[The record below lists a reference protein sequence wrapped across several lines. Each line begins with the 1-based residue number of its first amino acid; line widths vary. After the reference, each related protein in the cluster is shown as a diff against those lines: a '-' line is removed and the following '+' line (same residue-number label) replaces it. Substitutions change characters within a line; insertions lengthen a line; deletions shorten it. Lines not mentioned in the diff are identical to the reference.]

1 MEDMRISIAGA
12 MAAWWWLACAACSPS
27 VVTTTVVVAPTPDVA
42 ARQLVPLP
50 VAQAGGR
57 PGETTPPASPP
68 GTSIVIEGSALE
80 GLGDGELARRAM
92 ETTRRLRG
100 VAGIGRRDE
109 DAARDGTRLTY
120 AKTAYEVRRYIL
132 GQYGLVRI
140 EVLDEERELTRRLG
154 DRVQGSDAIFEAP
167 GDVDGI
173 DGAADALEALARR
186 LVVDP

>member
-1 MEDMRISIAGA
+1 MRISIAGA
-12 MAAWWWLACAACSPS
+12 MAAWWWLECAACSPP
-27 VVTTTVVVAPTPDVA
+27 VVTTTVVVAPAPDLA
-42 ARQLVPLP
+42 ARQLVPPP

-57 PGETTPPASPP
+57 PGETAPPASSLE
-68 GTSIVIEGSALE
+68 SIVIKGSALQ

-100 VAGIGRRDE
+100 LAGIGRRDE

-120 AKTAYEVRRYIL
+120 AKTPYEVRRYIL
-132 GQYGLVRI
+132 GQYGFVRI

-154 DRVQGSDAIFEAP
+154 DRVQGSDAIFDAP

-173 DGAADALEALARR
+173 GSAAEALEALARR